1 MDLEKMNLDELNVL
15 IKMASAAKERKIR
28 AEKDVKWAE
37 FSKAWHKIFSD
48 NDDIEIGYES
58 YSLPEI
64 FEGLKEV
71 FYY

>member
-1 MDLEKMNLDELNVL
+1 MDLEKMNINELNVL

-28 AEKDVKWAE
+28 AEKDIEWTE
-37 FSKAWHKIFSD
+37 FSKAWHKIFND
-48 NDDIEIGYES
+48 NDDIELGYES